1 MGNIQIWKFISLQAE
16 LLLEKQG
23 KKWDN
28 QAV

>member
-1 MGNIQIWKFISLQAE
+1 MGNIQIWKFVYLQAE

-28 QAV
+28 QTM